1 MEIQRHQ
8 QQLQQTEADAEA
20 TLELHVER
28 GRSEIESTRSRHA
41 AELEMKERSHELRL
55 GSAQAEH
62 EVAAQ
67 TALDDLEQTM
77 RQQHDEERGALEGEA
92 ADAVVALGHARETHA
107 QAVENLAQAHRDNL
121 VEILQTTL
129 GVGQEEGELG
139 VGDEERGAHRRGILK
154 GSSGVAAGS
163 PLYRQTRSGL
173 RRRPPAASPSSS
185 TRARVS
191 IGGTI
196 DVGLDDLAESGETF
210 RAAPTTKNRQ
220 RSERRSGE
228 GRGGGGSGD
237 SGDGWE
243 RLKKWADGSKDA
255 SATIAGNV
263 EVVNSLSKLRRIS
276 RLAES
281 GGGGGLAALVSTV
294 QAVRRQ
300 IVDAKNTMIAEAHEA
315 HDRALQDAKAWAA
328 AEQEA
333 AIARVEQERVEA
345 VEEIEA
351 MQRAADAD
359 AKEKARALNARHT
372 VMLRTKS
379 KSKQSAEARRTMEAK
394 HAADLR
400 AVLAEQARLTHDAAD
415 RLLKIRESHNE
426 DLARVRVEKSAER
439 DAVLRRVEREQRD
452 AVDTALNASEMET
465 AAKVRALETL
475 YDDVVRDHSEKASAE
490 SAEAAEEW
498 ERERRTMEGKYERE
512 MVAVRDEHEA
522 LHVEA
527 AAARADG
534 VAYLYSGAAGNV
546 GTAWEDGDW
555 SRREKRAHASP
566 GSRGMVAPE
575 AEDVLDKLR
584 RMPHGYDKDGLKNG
598 GVADI
603 AGTMRAVKR
612 QMADVKRIAV
622 TEAKRAAE
630 ERDDHVHILEA
641 QLAEANTAQGELEV
655 ALSWRH
661 SQLAEAQ
668 TALEAN
674 DEAHAKEIAELKQ
687 GDEDERR
694 RQEEVVA
701 SLRMQRRKSGVR
713 HVDTEELQKKHIVQ
727 LAESVEQAHSASA
740 SALLELQSEWEQ
752 ERQSHLEKEEL
763 LKQSKAELEES
774 TRQRIKKTV
783 LRCWRAAQRE
793 NLSASWS
800 KWGRAVHAINHRN
813 HCVGVL
819 ARRGARR
826 VQRGALA
833 AWRLHEQ
840 GECTMQ
846 MQHNWAEE
854 KKHSV
859 LRQEQL
865 SGLVQAGRI
874 HHGGARL
881 MATLR
886 RKNARRTDTAWQAIR
901 LHSIHRHRTT
911 SAVRRIARRT
921 RMRLMRTYTRQWREG
936 CHVHAIED
944 EQLFARVSMQTHQL
958 SRLLRSRR
966 AGVLRQAYT
975 LLVDAVAIHQRRVR
989 SLLRLGRRLRQSKR
1003 SRWWQR
1009 WRHIHRVHK
1018 WEMSFV
1024 ESDLLEH
1031 MDHVDTAIE
1040 QVKSDAAAGV
1050 IENVIK
1056 RQLQEEYVILN
1067 ALRRVVRAFRSRVK
1081 QSAWRLW
1088 CRSTLIVKRRI
1099 RALARV
1105 YAHLRLRS
1113 LQSSFSTFCRHCA
1126 GQEIDKIAT
1135 HLENAH
1141 ATNAMLS
1148 ERRRASQEQRDEAEK
1163 WMRHEVQVLEK
1174 RLADAGRDHSEA
1186 LQRSADRNDLVI
1198 RDASEA
1204 AQTKEA
1210 ALASSVEGLRRT
1222 VQRLKSN
1229 LALGKQARGLVSC
1242 AHVLE
1247 RCAVKTLARGW
1258 LQWKRWCSAS
1268 SRRGRVLR
1276 RVIDRGLLRVR
1287 RRLFRRWHRYMQGH
1301 VGAERQQ
1308 QCEELASIAQAAN
1321 KNTSASI
1328 MRHTLAVVA
1337 SRSVHTAWVAWMRFV
1352 SFHRRR
1358 EVVVGKLGRRFH
1370 HVGLRDAFRTLCRA
1384 TAAVASEE
1392 ADTHIALLKE
1402 RHSNVS
1408 AQMSDHQEQHAK
1420 AEAWFRD
1427 EARGMEQRHANVSR
1441 GHEEA
1446 MVQLRHDAQ
1455 KQLEQTTATNQ
1466 IRENAVVSAVETSRA
1481 QIRRMAVEAQQ
1492 RSLERLARTIYAR
1505 HYGRAWRR
1513 WLYWQRNHRSFV
1525 ERRSALVRLQKR
1537 LHAGQMQRCW
1547 FRLRLATMQH
1557 QCERSLAGVL
1567 VVSQN
1572 QQSAKLARE
1581 RMARGYAIRSLWRST
1596 ALRVERTA
1604 WNIWRGY
1611 VIC

>member
-1 MEIQRHQ
+1 ME
-8 QQLQQTEADAEA
+8 
-20 TLELHVER
+20 
-28 GRSEIESTRSRHA
+28 
-41 AELEMKERSHELRL
+41 
-55 GSAQAEH
+55 
-62 EVAAQ
+62 
-67 TALDDLEQTM
+67 
-77 RQQHDEERGALEGEA
+77 
-92 ADAVVALGHARETHA
+92 
-107 QAVENLAQAHRDNL
+107 
-121 VEILQTTL
+121 
-129 GVGQEEGELG
+129 
-139 VGDEERGAHRRGILK
+139 
-154 GSSGVAAGS
+154 
-163 PLYRQTRSGL
+163 
-173 RRRPPAASPSSS
+173 
-185 TRARVS
+185 
-191 IGGTI
+191 
-196 DVGLDDLAESGETF
+196 VGLDDLAESGEAF
-210 RAAPTTKNRQ
+210 HAAPTTKIRL

-228 GRGGGGSGD
+228 GRGGDSSGD
-237 SGDGWE
+237 SGGGWE

-263 EVVNSLSKLRRIS
+263 EVIDSLGKLRRIS

-281 GGGGGLAALVSTV
+281 SIMRDGGGGLAALVSTV

-300 IVDAKNTMIAEAHEA
+300 IVDTKNQMIAEAHEA
-315 HDRALQDAKAWAA
+315 HDRALQDVKAWAA
-328 AEQEA
+328 AEQED

-345 VEEIEA
+345 MEEVEA

-359 AKEKARALNARHT
+359 AKEKVRALNARHT
-372 VMLRTKS
+372 VMMRTKS
-379 KSKQSAEARRTMEAK
+379 KSKQGTEARRTMEVK
-394 HAADLR
+394 HATDLR

-426 DLARVRVEKSAER
+426 DVARVRVEKSAER
-439 DAVLRRVEREQRD
+439 DAVLRRLEREQRD
-452 AVDTALNASEMET
+452 VVDTALNASEMET
-465 AAKVRALETL
+465 VAKVRALKTL
-475 YDDVVRDHSEKASAE
+475 YDEIIRDQSEKASAE

-522 LHVEA
+522 LHKEA
-527 AAARADG
+527 ATARAES
-534 VAYLYSGAAGNV
+534 VAYLYSGAAGSV
-546 GTAWEDGDW
+546 GTAWEGGDR
-555 SRREKRAHASP
+555 SRREKRASASP
-566 GSRGMVAPE
+566 GSRGGMVAPE

-584 RMPHGYDKDGLKNG
+584 RMPHSYDKDAIKNS
-598 GVADI
+598 GVADIAGMI

-612 QMADVKRIAV
+612 QLADVKRIAA
-622 TEAKRAAE
+622 TEANRAAE

-641 QLAEANTAQGELEV
+641 QLAEANTARGELEV

-661 SQLAEAQ
+661 AQLAEAQ
-668 TALEAN
+668 TALKAN
-674 DEAHAKEIAELKQ
+674 DEAHAKKIAELKQ

-727 LAESVEQAHSASA
+727 LADSVEQAHSASA
-740 SALLELQSEWEQ
+740 KALLELQSEWEQ
-752 ERQSHLEKEEL
+752 ERQSHLKKEEL

-800 KWGRAVHAINHRN
+800 KWGRAVHAIGHRN

-846 MQHNWAEE
+846 IQHNWAEE

-865 SGLVQAGRI
+865 SCLVQAGRI

-886 RKNARRTDTAWQAIR
+886 RKNAHRTTTAWQAIR
-901 LHSIHRHRTT
+901 WHSIHRDRTT
-911 SAVRRIARRT
+911 SAVRRIFRRT
-921 RMRLMRTYTRQWREG
+921 RTRLMRTYTRQWREG

-958 SRLLRSRR
+958 SRLLRSQRV
-966 AGVLRQAYT
+966 AVLRQAYT
-975 LLVDAVAIHQRRVR
+975 LLDDAVAVHKRRVR

-1031 MDHVDTAIE
+1031 IDHVDTAIE

-1056 RQLQEEYVILN
+1056 QQLQEEYVLLN

-1099 RALARV
+1099 RALVRV
-1105 YAHLRLRS
+1105 YAHLHLRS

-1186 LQRSADRNDLVI
+1186 LQRSADRNDFVI
-1198 RDASEA
+1198 REASEA

-1210 ALASSVEGLRRT
+1210 ALANSVEGLRRT
-1222 VQRLKSN
+1222 VQRLKFN

-1242 AHVLE
+1242 AHMLE

-1258 LQWKRWCSAS
+1258 LQWKCWCSAS

-1276 RVIDRGLLRVR
+1276 RVIDRSLLRVR

-1308 QCEELASIAQAAN
+1308 QCEELAFIAHAAN

-1328 MRHTLAVVA
+1328 MRHTLVIIA

-1352 SFHRRR
+1352 LFHRRR

-1392 ADTHIALLKE
+1392 AETHIALLKE
-1402 RHSNVS
+1402 RHSNIS
-1408 AQMSDHQEQHAK
+1408 AQMSDNQEQHAK

-1446 MVQLRHDAQ
+1446 VVRLQHDAQ
-1455 KQLEQTTATNQ
+1455 KQLEQITATNQ
-1466 IRENAVVSAVETSRA
+1466 IRENAIVSAVETSRA
-1481 QIRRMAVEAQQ
+1481 QIRRMTVEAQQ
-1492 RSLERLARTIYAR
+1492 RSLERLARNIYAR
-1505 HYGRAWRR
+1505 HYGRVWRR
-1513 WLYWQRNHRSFV
+1513 WLYWQRNHRLLV

-1537 LHAGQMQRCW
+1537 LQAGQMQRCW
-1547 FRLRLATMQH
+1547 FRLRLATMQN

-1567 VVSQN
+1567 VVTQN

-1581 RMARGYAIRSLWRST
+1581 RMVRGYAIRSLWRSA
-1596 ALRVERTA
+1596 ALHVERTA
-1604 WNIWRGY
+1604 WHIWRGY
-1611 VIC
+1611 VMI